1 MALETEPFKL
11 KGRGHEPRTTLK
23 SSIVR
28 LLNGLELP
36 YVSVSRGYSL
46 ANYYPLRLVNRAA
59 ELMDIE
65 PSQFASTISLASDGP
80 RPRPATW
87 TSPDGTT
94 HRRLSRRQAAQLL
107 RPGTKLTLINS
118 LLGPCSESKVVISAT
133 SEGFASDNRPRTDY
147 ANTRFRRFDEIFFDL
162 TRNIITIKNGDEITM
177 QYRIEA
183 TSTIKFQ

>member
-1 MALETEPFKL
+1 MLKLSLERRRTTVWASKVTKEEREKERIRNAFSKAMALETEPFKL

-94 HRRLSRRQAAQLL
+94 HRRLSRRQAAQRL

-118 LLGPCSESKVVISAT
+118 LLGPCSESKVVISA
-133 SEGFASDNRPRTDY
+133 
-147 ANTRFRRFDEIFFDL
+147 RR
-162 TRNIITIKNGDEITM
+162 
-177 QYRIEA
+177 Q
-183 TSTIKFQ
+183 